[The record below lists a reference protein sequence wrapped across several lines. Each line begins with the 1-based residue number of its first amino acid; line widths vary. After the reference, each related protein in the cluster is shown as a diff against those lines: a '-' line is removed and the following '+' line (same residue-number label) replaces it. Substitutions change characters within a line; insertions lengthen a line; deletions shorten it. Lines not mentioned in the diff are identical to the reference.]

1 MGEQMSRTVTVAG
14 RTAGGGEGS
23 SASGASKSHLSER
36 EARSLRGIGVGGRG
50 TSLPQEMEFGRQVR
64 NHNKC

>member
-1 MGEQMSRTVTVAG
+1 MSRTVTVAG

-36 EARSLRGIGVGGRG
+36 GARSLRGIGVGGDVEPACPRRWSLEGRLG
-50 TSLPQEMEFGRQVR
+50 TITNVSAL
-64 NHNKC
+64 